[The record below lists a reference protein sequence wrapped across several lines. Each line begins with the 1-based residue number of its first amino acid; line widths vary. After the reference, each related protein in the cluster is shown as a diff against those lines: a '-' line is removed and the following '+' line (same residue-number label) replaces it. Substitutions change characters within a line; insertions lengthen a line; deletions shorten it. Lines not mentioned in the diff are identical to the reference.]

1 MPRAVANRLAR
12 HTKVIAVADV
22 VESVRLMEQDEQE
35 FIRRWHGFITFFK
48 SHLPQETG
56 RMHKSLGDGLMV
68 EFSDPEGCL
77 RAALA
82 MQAWFDESNHGLP
95 LEEHVHL
102 RIGAHV
108 ADFVADEH
116 DIYGTDVNLTSRIAT
131 LAGPGEIVIS
141 AALRD
146 RIRGEL
152 EGFLEDLGHCHLK
165 HVRQPVRAFRVGR
178 AGRAPVL
185 PAADSGR
192 VPTRVALAVLPFTED
207 VGTQGLGEAV
217 ADEVVAALAQL
228 GEVQVLSRLGGTQ
241 PVAERAH
248 YLLRGHARHAE
259 GRIGLFVEL
268 SEATSG
274 HVAWAHSYKGTSSE
288 LFSENAT
295 LIQAVVTAVVSG
307 LVASESERGRGRPLP
322 TLANHTLL
330 LGAIDLMHRLAPGD
344 LERARAMLEH
354 LLERN
359 RHHPAVLA
367 WLAHWHVLN
376 LWQGG
381 PSDRRTQVGMARQY
395 ANAALKSDPR
405 SSLALCLGGQ
415 MHLHLQRDA
424 QLAAARYIQLLRHK
438 PDDPLG
444 LLLQGELLALRGEGA
459 EALLLAERALVLCR
473 LEQVR
478 PWYER
483 IAAQAALVAG
493 EPARAL
499 ELAHSAAAAQ
509 PESVPTLC
517 VLALAQHAVGRLDD
531 ARATVQQLL
540 ALRPDFTLR
549 VYAEGGAGA
558 AILGQ
563 QAVDALALAG
573 VPGAEAT
580 SVPAASSST

>member
-102 RIGAHV
+102 RIGAHM
-108 ADFVADEH
+108 AEFVADEH
-116 DIYGTDVNLTSRIAT
+116 DIYGTDVNLTARIAT

-146 RIRGEL
+146 RIHGEL
-152 EGFLEDLGHCHLK
+152 EGFLQDLGHCHLK
-165 HVRQPVRAFRVGR
+165 HMRQPVRAFRVGR
-178 AGRAPVL
+178 EGRAPVL

-207 VGTQGLGEAV
+207 VGTHGLGEAV
-217 ADEVVAALAQL
+217 ADEVVAALAEL
-228 GEVQVLSRLGGTQ
+228 GEVQIVSRLGGT
-241 PVAERAH
+241 PPAVERAH
-248 YLLRGHARHAE
+248 YVLRGHARHTE

-268 SEATSG
+268 SESTSG
-274 HVAWAHSYKGTSSE
+274 HVAWAHSYKGTSAE
-288 LFSENAT
+288 LFSENPEVIHA
-295 LIQAVVTAVVSG
+295 LVTAVVSG
-307 LVASESERGRGRPLP
+307 LVASETERARGQPLP

-330 LGAIDLMHRLAPGD
+330 LGAIDLMHRLAPED

-354 LLERN
+354 LLDRN

-376 LWQGG
+376 FWQGR
-381 PSDRRTQVGMARQY
+381 PADQRTQVGVARQY
-395 ANAALKSDPR
+395 ANEALKSDPR
-405 SSLALCLGGQ
+405 SPLALCLAGQ
-415 MHLHLQRDA
+415 VHLHLQHDPET
-424 QLAAARYIQLLRHK
+424 AAARYAQLLRRR

-459 EALLLAERALVLCR
+459 AAQQLTERALRLCN

-483 IAAQAALVAG
+483 VAAQAALVAG
-493 EPARAL
+493 DAARAL
-499 ELAHSAAAAQ
+499 VLAQSAAVAQ
-509 PESVPTLC
+509 PESVANQC
-517 VLALAQHAVGRLDD
+517 VLALAQHACGHHDG
-531 ARATVQQLL
+531 ARASVQRLL
-540 ALRPDFTLR
+540 ALRPGFTLR
-549 VYAEGGAGA
+549 TYAEGGAGA
-558 AILGQ
+558 AVLVQ
-563 QAVDALALAG
+563 HSLEALALAG
-573 VPGAEAT
+573 VPAAPT
-580 SVPAASSST
+580 SALAASSSA